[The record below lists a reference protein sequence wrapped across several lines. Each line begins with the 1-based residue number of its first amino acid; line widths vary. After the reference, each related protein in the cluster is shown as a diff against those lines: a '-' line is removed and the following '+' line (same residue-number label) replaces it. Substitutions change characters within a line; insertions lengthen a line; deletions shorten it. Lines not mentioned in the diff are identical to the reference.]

1 MDPVIETRCCHAYAL
16 WMLGHTERASATMH
30 DLLEEV
36 TQPGVSPVTAAG
48 ALVYLAMLE
57 LFQQNP
63 VAVERLAGTVRVL
76 AAEHGFRFWGA
87 IASAMNGWA
96 RVHQGDVRAGI
107 EELEA
112 ARNAH
117 AESMAHVA
125 STHIAAFLAEAY
137 LRAGEPTAGLAAV
150 DDGLRMAE
158 ATLDRT
164 YWPELC
170 RIKGELLLARATAEQ
185 PRAAQRHR
193 ANLQSDEAERC
204 LMRALEL
211 ARQMEAKS
219 LELRA
224 ATSLARAW
232 QASGRGA
239 EAYALLDPVCSWFG
253 ADATSP
259 DLLDARQLLR
269 ELPASSP
276 SGGNTARAVIPED
289 APPSP
294 PRAGRH
300 RRR

>member
-1 MDPVIETRCCHAYAL
+1 
-16 WMLGHTERASATMH
+16 
-30 DLLEEV
+30 
-36 TQPGVSPVTAAG
+36 
-48 ALVYLAMLE
+48 MLE
-57 LFQQNP
+57 LFQRNP
-63 VAVERLAGTVRVL
+63 VGVDLLASKVGVL

-87 IASAMNGWA
+87 IASAMHGWA
-96 RVHQGDVRAGI
+96 RVCQGDVRAGI

-117 AESMAHVA
+117 AESLAHVA
-125 STHIAAFLAEAY
+125 SAHIAAFLAEAY
-137 LRAGEPTAGLAAV
+137 LRAGESTAGLAAV
-150 DDGLRMAE
+150 DDGLQVAE
-158 ATLDRT
+158 TTLDRT
-164 YWPELC
+164 YWPELW
-170 RIKGELLLARATAEQ
+170 RIKGELLLAGATAEQ

-193 ANLQSDEAERC
+193 VSPPSDEAERC

-253 ADATSP
+253 ADATGP

>member
-1 MDPVIETRCCHAYAL
+1 MDPLIETRCCHAYAL
-16 WMLGHTERASATMH
+16 WMLGHTERAAATMR
-30 DLLEEV
+30 DLVDEV

-57 LFQQNP
+57 LFQRNP
-63 VAVERLAGTVRVL
+63 VGVERLAGKVGVL
-76 AAEHGFRFWGA
+76 AGEYGFRFWGA
-87 IASAMNGWA
+87 IASAMHGWA
-96 RVHQGDVRAGI
+96 CVREGDVRAGI

-112 ARNAH
+112 ARAAH
-117 AESMAHVA
+117 AESLAHVA
-125 STHIAAFLAEAY
+125 STHIVAFLAEAY
-137 LRAGEPTAGLAAV
+137 LQAGEPNLGLAAV
-150 DDGLRMAE
+150 DDALRVAE
-158 ATLDRT
+158 TTLDRT
-164 YWPELC
+164 YWPELW
-170 RIKGELLLARATAEQ
+170 RIKGELLLTGATAER
-185 PRAAQRHR
+185 PRAAEG
-193 ANLQSDEAERC
+193 QSDDAERC

-219 LELRA
+219 LELRD

-232 QASGRGA
+232 HASGRGA
-239 EAYALLDPVCSWFG
+239 EARALLDPLCSWFG
-253 ADATSP
+253 ADATGP

-276 SGGNTARAVIPED
+276 SAAKPARSIIPED

>member
-1 MDPVIETRCCHAYAL
+1 ME
-16 WMLGHTERASATMH
+16 
-30 DLLEEV
+30 
-36 TQPGVSPVTAAG
+36 
-48 ALVYLAMLE
+48 
-57 LFQQNP
+57 
-63 VAVERLAGTVRVL
+63 
-76 AAEHGFRFWGA
+76 
-87 IASAMNGWA
+87 
-96 RVHQGDVRAGI
+96 
-107 EELEA
+107 
-112 ARNAH
+112 H
-117 AESMAHVA
+117 AEYCGIGANTQGKSQDGNCREAWGFAQCTQCVTSVLQNDFDERY

-137 LRAGEPTAGLAAV
+137 LRAGESTAGLAAV
-150 DDGLRMAE
+150 DDGLQVAE
-158 ATLDRT
+158 TTLDRT
-164 YWPELC
+164 YWPELW
-170 RIKGELLLARATAEQ
+170 RIKGELLLAGATAEQ

-253 ADATSP
+253 ADATGP

-276 SGGNTARAVIPED
+276 SGGNTARSVIPED